1 MTTVCWVSAVWQSAP
16 QLGHTTPNPA
26 PLDQTV
32 VPGDVVVIDFGVI
45 LRR

>member
-1 MTTVCWVSAVWQSAP
+1 MLAMCPVSAVWQSAP
-16 QLGHTTPNPA
+16 PLGHTTPNPA

-32 VPGDVVVIDFGVI
+32 VPGDVMVIDFGVI